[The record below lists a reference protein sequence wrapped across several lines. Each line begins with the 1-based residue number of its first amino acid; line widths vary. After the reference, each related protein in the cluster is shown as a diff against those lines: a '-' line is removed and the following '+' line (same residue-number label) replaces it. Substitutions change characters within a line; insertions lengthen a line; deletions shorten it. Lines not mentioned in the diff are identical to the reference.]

1 MLCSVTI
8 FNGAQL
14 PNGGPRTSTPWSFC
28 LKERKSMSDELV
40 YIGSIPDAVS
50 VTDIGLQFNHD
61 IEYDQWLRLMATLQQ
76 LTTAFQFAIGDA
88 LNYGQKRYGEKY
100 AQAMDVTGCAYQSLA
115 NWSWVSSHVPIDNR
129 VAGLS
134 WTHHRLVANM
144 GTEQQKQI
152 LESAKARGVSVTE
165 FERELK
171 GDKEEEKKPLKSIE
185 IPSGWTVDDVNKA
198 LSLISTTP
206 IPLQEVYDAGL
217 TKLSED
223 DEVQRVRYC
232 DQCPYNQ

>member
-1 MLCSVTI
+1 M
-8 FNGAQL
+8 
-14 PNGGPRTSTPWSFC
+14 
-28 LKERKSMSDELV
+28 
-40 YIGSIPDAVS
+40 
-50 VTDIGLQFNHD
+50 
-61 IEYDQWLRLMATLQQ
+61 
-76 LTTAFQFAIGDA
+76 
-88 LNYGQKRYGEKY
+88 
-100 AQAMDVTGCAYQSLA
+100 
-115 NWSWVSSHVPIDNR
+115 
-129 VAGLS
+129 
-134 WTHHRLVANM
+134 
-144 GTEQQKQI
+144 
-152 LESAKARGVSVTE
+152 SVTE

>member
-1 MLCSVTI
+1 M
-8 FNGAQL
+8 A
-14 PNGGPRTSTPWSFC
+14 
-28 LKERKSMSDELV
+28 DELV

-50 VTDIGLQFNHD
+50 VTDVGLYFNHD
-61 IEYDQWLRLMATLQQ
+61 IEYDQWLRLMSTLQQ
-76 LTTAFQFAIGDA
+76 LSTGIQFSIGDA

-100 AQAMDVTGCAYQSLA
+100 SQAMDATGYAYQSLA
-115 NWSWVSSHVPIDNR
+115 NWSWVSNNVPISNR

-134 WTHHRLVANM
+134 WTHHRLVAHM

-152 LESAKARGVSVTE
+152 LETAKARGITITE

-171 GDKEEEKKPLKSIE
+171 GDKEEEPKKQLKSVE
-185 IPSGWTVDDVNKA
+185 IPSGWSVDDVNKA

-206 IPLQEVYDAGL
+206 IPLQEIYDAGL
-217 TKLSED
+217 TKLAEED
-223 DEVQRVRYC
+223 DVKRIRYC